1 MPPITITKDN
11 PSRPTNPATADP
23 SQPHKTAQPMAE
35 KDLESI
41 GRHCQFEFCRQ
52 LDFLPFRC
60 ESCRGTFC
68 LEHRTESAH
77 KCARE
82 GEWARRQQ
90 QKPGWA
96 GAGQAAG
103 QAEKPNIYNT
113 NQCAHVACKTL
124 INTLKDPGVTCPDC
138 RGEFCLKH
146 RLREEH
152 DCRRPVGY
160 GQGRGN
166 NQTGGGE
173 SLRSM
178 FSRVRSWGRDKS
190 ASASASAST
199 ATTNL
204 PTRAKGKSDS
214 TSPAAINALKKTA
227 KGAASVPADRRVYLH
242 VASGTGDNTA
252 KADAPAGQ
260 FFYDA
265 RWKVGRVLDD
275 AARRLG
281 VENVNNRG
289 GGEETRLRIFH
300 VESGEFLEFSEGIGE
315 RVRSGQTIVLLRGA
329 GVVLGKS

>member
-1 MPPITITKDN
+1 MAPITIAKDN

-23 SQPHKTAQPMAE
+23 SQPHKSVQPMADR
-35 KDLESI
+35 DLESI

-77 KCARE
+77 KCVRE

-90 QKPGWA
+90 QTPGN
-96 GAGQAAG
+96 GAGLGAG
-103 QAEKPNIYNT
+103 KAEKPSIHNT
-113 NQCAHVACKTL
+113 DQCAHVACKTL
-124 INTLKDPGVTCPDC
+124 VNTLKDPGVTCPDC

-160 GQGRGN
+160 GQDRRGA
-166 NQTGGGE
+166 QVGSGGGGE

-178 FSRVRSWGRDKS
+178 FSRVRTWGKDKS
-190 ASASASAST
+190 ASAST
-199 ATTNL
+199 AVATANL
-204 PTRAKGKSDS
+204 PTRAKGKSNS

-227 KGAASVPADRRVYLH
+227 KGAASVPPDRRVYLH
-242 VASGTGDNTA
+242 VVGTADTP
-252 KADAPAGQ
+252 KADAPAGE
-260 FFYDA
+260 FFYDS

-289 GGEETRLRIFH
+289 GGEETRLRVFH
-300 VESGEFLEFSEGIGE
+300 VENGEFLEFSDGIGE

-329 GVVLGKS
+329 GVVLGKG